1 VPCAAGSAWSR
12 AGRAQSHHRYDH
24 KEVVV
29 IFLGVVLLVLGWI
42 LGMSIL
48 YTVGAI
54 LLVIGLILLLIGF
67 AGHPIGGRRHWF

>member
-1 VPCAAGSAWSR
+1 M
-12 AGRAQSHHRYDH
+12 
-24 KEVVV
+24 